1 MKPVSHVGVSLITG
15 VVTFFTTRAILPSV
29 ACFLAGWLIDVDHIW
44 DFYKNGCRGFS
55 IKRFG
60 HAMDTG
66 KIKKAYFYLHSY
78 ELLLILTALCFIT
91 HFNYLL
97 SFTTLGLVIHVF
109 CDQLYNPVH
118 SRTYFLTYRMLN
130 GYKPEIIFRPT
141 LYKQKVRKKA

>member
-1 MKPVSHVGVSLITG
+1 
-15 VVTFFTTRAILPSV
+15 
-29 ACFLAGWLIDVDHIW
+29 
-44 DFYKNGCRGFS
+44 
-55 IKRFG
+55 
-60 HAMDTG
+60 MDTG